1 MKTVTAGLR
10 APRGFDTSTFR
21 VKITGECEHCQGSVY
36 ELDAGQDETLYGM
49 FGGTLAQ
56 HYPGC
61 PEYQGFPEAEQNTP
75 S

>member
-1 MKTVTAGLR
+1 M
-10 APRGFDTSTFR
+10 
-21 VKITGECEHCQGSVY
+21 Y